1 MFETNSFYLKET
13 HKSEEVMSGKR
24 EFCVAQLIGV
34 FLFCFGLAGGILI
47 GIYLYHGGPDSEVSC
62 KNLPDWLKNGDKT
75 TSTLQTTVTYGPTTP
90 KTDCINCNTEK
101 RFTYTI
107 NNQLRE
113 PFFNNSVTMEIVD
126 EDSALID
133 YMERAVDQNKTIFT
147 KFTATYFSGLG
158 YFIESINNVSGTYAV
173 DKSYW
178 EIRTQ
183 TGPTT
188 VGVSSFIPTD
198 GVEVLF
204 NLTISSPANEHN

>member
-1 MFETNSFYLKET
+1 MTETIKRKKLCQ
-13 HKSEEVMSGKR
+13 GKR
-24 EFCVAQLIGV
+24 GVLRRSVNRV

-62 KNLPDWLKNGDKT
+62 KNLPDWLENGDKT
-75 TSTLQTTVTYGPTTP
+75 TKTLQTTVPYGPTTP

-101 RFTYTI
+101 HFTYTI

-133 YMERAVDQNKTIFT
+133 YMERAVDQNKTLFT

-158 YFIESINNVSGTYAV
+158 YFIESINNVSGTFAV
-173 DKSYW
+173 DQSYW

-188 VGVSSFIPTD
+188 V
-198 GVEVLF
+198 
-204 NLTISSPANEHN
+204 